1 MGLPTGGKTGINPA
15 FTDEHGRDFQG
26 MTGIDPD
33 PQPNR
38 SKKRSGGVRSDW
50 QAASLAL
57 SIPGLFLA
65 GPLVGYALGWAA
77 HTHLGWPN
85 WWLGVGALIGL
96 ASGAYES
103 YVILQRLSRL
113 QDKKKKNDNSK

>member
-1 MGLPTGGKTGINPA
+1 
-15 FTDEHGRDFQG
+15 
-26 MTGIDPD
+26 MTGTDPD
-33 PQPNR
+33 PKPNR
-38 SKKRSGGVRSDW
+38 SKKGSGGVRSDW

-77 HTHLGWPN
+77 HTRLGWPN

-113 QDKKKKNDNSK
+113 QDKKKKNDDSK